1 MSQNKFQD
9 TMEKMN
15 EFATKQIKPV
25 LDLQENMRKQNEEMG
40 KTVSSLI
47 KHEAEKGAQPYITNK
62 HLDDLKK
69 AQTPKWMIWATF
81 ILLILTLGIAV
92 WGLLHSYGIV

>member
-1 MSQNKFQD
+1 MAQNNLQESLKRMS
-9 TMEKMN
+9 
-15 EFATKQIKPV
+15 EFATKQMQPV
-25 LDLQENMRKQNEEMG
+25 LNLQENIKKQNEEMG
-40 KTVSSLI
+40 KTTQNII
-47 KHEAEKGAQPYITNK
+47 KHEAEKNAQPYITNK

-92 WGLLHSYGIV
+92 WGLLHSYGII

>member
-1 MSQNKFQD
+1 MGKMS
-9 TMEKMN
+9 
-15 EFATKQIKPV
+15 EFAIKQIKPV

-47 KHEAEKGAQPYITNK
+47 QHEAEKGAQPYITNK